1 MQRPFAKTILAT
13 TVLATTVLAF
23 AVLENAAAGAA
34 ELPTFGVSSFP
45 ATPLQVSVM
54 GSAGVQEQAATPVLT
69 RNGMPASPHQLT
81 VLTPRHKT
89 VAASERTVGAA
100 HSN

>member
-1 MQRPFAKTILAT
+1 MQRPFAK

-23 AVLENAAAGAA
+23 AVLESAAAGAA

-54 GSAGVQEQAATPVLT
+54 GSAGIQEQAATPALA
-69 RNGMPASPHQLT
+69 RNGMPASPHQLA
-81 VLTPRHKT
+81 VLTPRHRK
-89 VAASERTVGAA
+89 VSEADHGTVGTG
-100 HSN
+100 HN